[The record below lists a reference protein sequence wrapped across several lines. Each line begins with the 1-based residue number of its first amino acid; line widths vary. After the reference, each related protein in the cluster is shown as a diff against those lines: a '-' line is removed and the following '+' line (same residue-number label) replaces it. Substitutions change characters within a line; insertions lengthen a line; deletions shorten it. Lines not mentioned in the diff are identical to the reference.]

1 MLRARHSRNSY
12 YLVGAGSTKE
22 DGVVVQYQSDNT
34 TEHMT
39 HGQPQLQYIVPLP
52 ARQTRYCC
60 VKCICRGIMTG
71 ISDYPLVQ

>member
-1 MLRARHSRNSY
+1 MLLATHSRNSY
-12 YLVGAGSTKE
+12 YLVGAGYTKE

-39 HGQPQLQYIVPLP
+39 HDNHNYIVPLP

-60 VKCICRGIMTG
+60 VKRICRGIMTG